1 MRTSLGLGG
10 HSTEAMAAALAG
22 AVSFVAVGALLT
34 LLDTTVLHLLVG
46 AACLAA
52 VPYVA
57 RRWGLAYAAPAAIAF
72 LVAFDWYVL
81 PPTRPF
87 GVPRVTDAATLVVY
101 VAVGVLIGQL
111 AARAHDRAL
120 ASEIGRTVLAGEQ
133 AALRRVAT
141 QVAQGEP
148 PPAIFLAVA
157 REVGELF
164 RMDAARVVRYL
175 SDEEVFEHPGWH
187 RAGHPEPPSGPAPL
201 EDFSLAAAVRRTGR
215 AVLVTDYAAAVPEGS
230 VGHRLGIRAG
240 MAAPIVVDGALWGA
254 VAGWWC
260 SRDTPPSDIDV
271 RLAGFTELVATAIA
285 NAASHEEQARL
296 AEEQEALRRVAT
308 LVASE
313 PPSREV
319 FAAVAGEL
327 GRLLTI
333 DSAVIYRFE
342 HDGTA
347 TVVAVWGA
355 GAADVLPVDKNV
367 PLDGDH
373 VAGRVKR
380 SGRVM
385 RIDDMTQASGDLGRI
400 VRRLGMRS
408 AVGAPIVVGSR
419 VWGAIVAATHG
430 PDPLPPTTETRV
442 TEFTELVATAIANVA
457 ARAEVAQ
464 SRARIV
470 AAADAERRR
479 VVRDLHDGAQQRLV
493 HTVITL
499 NLARNEL
506 EDGRAAE
513 LVDEALDNAQRAN
526 RELRRLAHG
535 ILPAAL
541 TSGGLPAAVTGLASQ
556 MPLPVELRVDV
567 GRLAPAVEAT
577 AYFLVAEALTNV
589 TKHAAAGRAE
599 VTARLDDDGLLL
611 AVRDDGVGGAR
622 LDGSGLVGLAD
633 RVAALHGRLRVD
645 SPEGGGTV
653 VTARIPLDG
662 QRPPAAQ
669 RAGRRGA

>member
-10 HSTEAMAAALAG
+10 HSTEAMAAAVAG

-34 LLDTTVLHLLVG
+34 LLDTTVLHLFVG

-52 VPYVA
+52 VLYVA

-87 GVPRVTDAATLVVY
+87 GVPRATDAATLVVY
-101 VAVGVLIGQL
+101 IAVGVLIGQL
-111 AARAHDRAL
+111 AARARHRAA

-187 RAGHPEPPSGPAPL
+187 RAGHPEPPFGPAPL

-215 AVLVTDYAAAVPEGS
+215 AVLVADYAAAVPEGS

-260 SRDTPPSDIDV
+260 NRDTPPSDIDV

-296 AEEQEALRRVAT
+296 VEEQEALRRVAT

-327 GRLLTI
+327 ARLLTI

-347 TVVAVWGA
+347 TVVAVWGSGA
-355 GAADVLPVDKNV
+355 GMLPVDKNV

-499 NLARNEL
+499 NLARASSRG
-506 EDGRAAE
+506 GRAAE

-541 TSGGLPAAVTGLASQ
+541 T
-556 MPLPVELRVDV
+556 
-567 GRLAPAVEAT
+567 
-577 AYFLVAEALTNV
+577 
-589 TKHAAAGRAE
+589 
-599 VTARLDDDGLLL
+599 
-611 AVRDDGVGGAR
+611 
-622 LDGSGLVGLAD
+622 
-633 RVAALHGRLRVD
+633 
-645 SPEGGGTV
+645 
-653 VTARIPLDG
+653 
-662 QRPPAAQ
+662 
-669 RAGRRGA
+669 RGACRRASPGWRRRCRFPWSCGSTSAGSRRPSRRPRTSWWRRR